1 MRCDKRDRFV
11 RLKTTTVV
19 FTEKRVEERDDTR
32 KERDERNDTRTKRNN
47 RNKQTNKQKQKQ
59 KTSKQTKNKQKN
71 KKQKNTTKKPII
83 TTTRKKRVRER
94 RKCTLRH
101 QPTIFGSSFLKS
113 ERRWMCLELKLR
125 AERYF
130 RCRAQGLFE
139 SGGGRPGLP
148 VPNSPYGLCG
158 RKATLNLNL
167 FLLNDADFH
176 TNVTID
182 TIFYVFKLTCVFDI
196 SRFDTISDN
205 ARLTKN
211 GVI

>member
-32 KERDERNDTRTKRNN
+32 KERDERNDTRTKQNN

-59 KTSKQTKNKQKN
+59 KTNKQTKNKQKN

-167 FLLNDADFH
+167 FLLNNADFH
-176 TNVTID
+176 TNVNID